1 MEKKEAYQF
10 TNDDAE
16 NYDRYLGPL
25 FFEPYGQYTASQI
38 DAGNISSVLEIAC
51 GTGRVTRHL
60 RKVLPASVRLFATD
74 ISSDML
80 SITKRQLNNNGII
93 FQVEDAQ
100 KLSFADNSF
109 DVVICQFG
117 MMFLPDKQK
126 GFDELYRVLRPGGK
140 LMIFTWDDTLNMPLF
155 KMLIDDLILPH
166 FNDEDTTRFKTPF
179 SLHDAKILHGWMKNS
194 GFKHTESNKISLP
207 SGNST
212 AELIVT
218 ALFTKHPLG
227 KEIMAKDPDA
237 FEPIA
242 LKFAER
248 IMEQFG
254 AENTSTPLSALL
266 TTSIK

>member
-1 MEKKEAYQF
+1 MEKKEPYKF
-10 TNDDAE
+10 TSEDAE
-16 NYDRYLGPL
+16 NYDRYIGPIL
-25 FFEPYGQYTASQI
+25 FEPYGQYMASQVNAT
-38 DAGNISSVLEIAC
+38 DVSSVLEVAC
-51 GTGRVTRHL
+51 GSGRLTRHL
-60 RKVLPASVRLFATD
+60 RKVLPAHVRLFATD
-74 ISSDML
+74 LSADML
-80 SITKRQLNNNGII
+80 RIAQHDLNNNGII
-93 FQVEDAQ
+93 FQTEDIQ
-100 KLSFADNSF
+100 KLSFPDDSF
-109 DVVICQFG
+109 DLVICQFG

-140 LMIFTWDDTLNMPLF
+140 LMIFTWDDTLNLPLF
-155 KMLIDDLILPH
+155 KILIDDLILPH
-166 FNDEDTTRFKTPF
+166 FKDEDTTRFKTPF
-179 SLHDAKILHGWMKNS
+179 SLHDAKTLDGWMKNS
-194 GFKHTESNKISLP
+194 GFKHAKSDKISLP

-254 AENTSTPLSALL
+254 AENTSTPLSGLL
-266 TTSIK
+266 TTGIK